1 MNKSIVAGVMALAL
15 VGPSTVYAQRADMDD
30 NGAQATQAQPQQPRQ
45 TEKKKFRF
53 GRDDMKAF
61 ADARIAGLKAGLKLT
76 SDQEKN
82 WPPVEQ
88 AMRDIMQKRMDQRL
102 AKRDRPKP
110 ENAIQA
116 MKERAEQLE
125 ERGGSLKKLADAAEP
140 LYQTLSDAQKR
151 RLVAMLKAGDEGL
164 GRVAKGRRGGRG

>member
-15 VGPSTVYAQRADMDD
+15 LGPSSVYAQRADADD
-30 NGAQATQAQPQQPRQ
+30 NGAQSPQAQPQPRQ
-45 TEKKKFRF
+45 TEQKKFRF

-76 SDQEKN
+76 QDQEKN

-88 AMRDIMQKRMDQRL
+88 ALRDIMQKRMDQRL
-102 AKRDRPKP
+102 AKRDRQKP
-110 ENAIQA
+110 EDAIQA
-116 MKERAEQLE
+116 IKERAEQLE

-140 LYQTLSDAQKR
+140 LYQSLNEAQKR

-164 GRVAKGRRGGRG
+164 GRVAKRRGGGRG